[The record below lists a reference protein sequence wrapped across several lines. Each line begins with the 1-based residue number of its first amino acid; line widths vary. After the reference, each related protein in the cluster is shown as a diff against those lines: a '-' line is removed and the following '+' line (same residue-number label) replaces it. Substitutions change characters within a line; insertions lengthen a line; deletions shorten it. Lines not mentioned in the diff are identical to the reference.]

1 MPPNMHDS
9 FSPALSHYPSIHPQL
24 VSSSTPKFQP
34 ALCRKSLEMSEQHFK
49 GEFLDRVERD
59 VLRRTDSESRLL
71 ASGRADNGCTFH
83 PNILEKSE
91 RLRGRSSYEMSR
103 GDLLRRETNQ
113 RMMKLRLERE
123 ELAELTFQPEI
134 SFLAKNTESALR
146 LKENPRFFLEYHKST
161 QARRLQMKEKE
172 RHLKE
177 EKELQSCTFNPV
189 TIDCPSYVKR
199 IARSMAAVKAAAA
212 QNKGEYGHEI
222 DSLIGAVKCR
232 AMSCRAVA
240 VPDAALPCP
249 VPPSAVI

>member
-1 MPPNMHDS
+1 M
-9 FSPALSHYPSIHPQL
+9 
-24 VSSSTPKFQP
+24 SSSTPKFQP

-59 VLRRTDSESRLL
+59 VLRRCDSESRLV
-71 ASGRADNGCTFH
+71 ASGRIDNGCTFQ
-83 PNILEKSE
+83 PSILEKSE

-146 LKENPRFFLEYHKST
+146 LKENPSFFLEYHKST
-161 QARRLQMKEKE
+161 QTRRVQMKEKE
-172 RHLKE
+172 RRLRE

-212 QNKGEYGHEI
+212 QNKGGCCSVI
-222 DSLIGAVKCR
+222 VIVCTVGV
-232 AMSCRAVA
+232 SC
-240 VPDAALPCP
+240 AL
-249 VPPSAVI
+249 